1 MEYKKYSRG
10 TGVGG
15 GLASEETR
23 PEAAWVVLF
32 VEAEAVPLA
41 VKGFAHLYAVV
52 DRPPV
57 GKTSEATVIE
67 EEVSLEL
74 AGEAL
79 ARGIFFGEVAVD
91 GVELYTTLAAPFDGF
106 VEEDTFADGP
116 EDEAVSFA
124 CKHCEGL
131 GGEGN
136 FFADLRVAVT
146 HDGAV
151 EVYCDSHLSD
161 RIVREHIGS

>member
-1 MEYKKYSRG
+1 M
-10 TGVGG
+10 
-15 GLASEETR
+15 
-23 PEAAWVVLF
+23 
-32 VEAEAVPLA
+32 PLT

-67 EEVSLEL
+67 EEVRLEL

-106 VEEDTFADGP
+106 VEEGTFADGP